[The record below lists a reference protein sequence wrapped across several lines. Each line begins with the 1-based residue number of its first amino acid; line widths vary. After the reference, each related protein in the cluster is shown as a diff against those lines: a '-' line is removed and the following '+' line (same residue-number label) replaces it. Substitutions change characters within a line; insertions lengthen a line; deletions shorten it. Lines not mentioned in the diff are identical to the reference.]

1 MKKIIFISFAT
12 LFIISCSNNESIDLT
27 VYNSELSIVQNLENG
42 VLALFMGKN
51 MQEVSFFMLTKQMGQ
66 F

>member
-12 LFIISCSNNESIDLT
+12 LFIISCSNNDSIDLT

-42 VLALFMGKN
+42 VLANTPFSKFWTIDSSEL
-51 MQEVSFFMLTKQMGQ
+51 
-66 F
+66 